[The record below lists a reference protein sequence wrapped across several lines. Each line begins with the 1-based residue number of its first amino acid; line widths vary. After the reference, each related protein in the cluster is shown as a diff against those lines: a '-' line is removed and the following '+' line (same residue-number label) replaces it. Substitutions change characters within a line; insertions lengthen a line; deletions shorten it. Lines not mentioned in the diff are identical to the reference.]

1 MAADRPRHVIWVG
14 LEVRDDRSY
23 AAYRARITPLLERR
37 GGSFVHD
44 LVVGR
49 VLRSSGSA
57 AMNRVFMIAFP
68 DRATRE
74 AFFADPGYRQARA
87 EFFEPAVA
95 SVDYLA
101 EYDE

>member
-1 MAADRPRHVIWVG
+1 MAAEARRHVLWVG
-14 LEVRDDRSY
+14 LEVGDEAGY
-23 AAYRARITPLLERR
+23 AAYRARITPMLERR

-49 VLRSSGSA
+49 VLVSSGSA
-57 AMNRVFMIAFP
+57 RMNRVFMLAFP

-74 AFFADPGYRQARA
+74 AFFGDPEYRQARA
-87 EFFEPAVA
+87 ELFVP
-95 SVDYLA
+95 SVISADFLG

>member
-1 MAADRPRHVIWVG
+1 MAAERRHVIWVG
-14 LEVRDDRSY
+14 LEVRDDDSY

-44 LVVGR
+44 LAVAR
-49 VLRSSGSA
+49 VLKSTGSA
-57 AMNRVFMIAFP
+57 AMNRVFMLAFP

-74 AFFADPGYRQARA
+74 AFFADPAYKAARA
-87 EFFEPAVA
+87 EFFAPAVG